1 MNSDITKKQ
10 ILEMFNKRNKLNYGY
25 TLIEIMIVVAII
37 AMLAGLVLPRV
48 MGRADDAAKVAV
60 KQDIATISSALKLY
74 RLDNSRY
81 PTTEQGLKALV
92 QKPTEAP
99 VPKNWKEG
107 GYLEKL
113 PKDPWGTE
121 YQYITPGIHSD
132 ADIFTYG
139 KDKEVGG
146 EGINA
151 DVGNW
156 E

>member
-1 MNSDITKKQ
+1 MKKK
-10 ILEMFNKRNKLNYGY
+10 IIINKINIVKSGY

-74 RLDNSRY
+74 RLDNARY

-92 QKPTEAP
+92 EKPTVAP
-99 VPKNWKEG
+99 LPRNWKDG
-107 GYLEKL
+107 GYLEKI
-113 PKDPWGTE
+113 PKDPWGNE